1 MKISQAVFILFLTS
15 VCLSAKPAMASEI
28 KNCKVT
34 FETIG
39 KPVLVQIKGKSD
51 EPCVGNY
58 TLSGN
63 QLTAAEFKMKL
74 DKIETGIPLRNKH
87 LRENYLHTDKFPDA
101 IVSIKKIDGL
111 DQQLGSKGSK
121 MDNYYPEF
129 TIHGVTKTIAGAQY
143 KITGK
148 KVEAKF
154 QLELMEFGIERPA
167 FMGIKVVD
175 AVAINVEFDLND

>member
-1 MKISQAVFILFLTS
+1 MKISQAVFMLFLTS
-15 VCLSAKPAMASEI
+15 VCLNAKSAKAGEI

-39 KPVLVQIKGKSD
+39 KPVLVQIKGQSD
-51 EPCVGNY
+51 EPCSGNY

-63 QLTAAEFKMKL
+63 KLTVAEFKMKL

-87 LRENYLHTDKFPDA
+87 LRENYLHTDKYPDA
-101 IVSIKKIDGL
+101 VISIKKIDGL
-111 DQQLGSKGSK
+111 DQQRGSNGSK
-121 MDNYYPEF
+121 MDAYFPDL
-129 TIHGVTKTIAGAQY
+129 TIHGVTKAVPGAQY

-148 KVEAKF
+148 KVQANF
-154 QLELMEFGIERPA
+154 RLELMDFGIDRPA

-175 AVAINVEFDLND
+175 AVAVNVEFDLDD